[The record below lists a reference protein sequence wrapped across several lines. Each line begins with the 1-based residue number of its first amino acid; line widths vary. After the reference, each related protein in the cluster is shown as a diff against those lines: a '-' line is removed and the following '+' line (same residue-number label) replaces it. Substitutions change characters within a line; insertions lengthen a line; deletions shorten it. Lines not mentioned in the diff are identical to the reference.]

1 MEFEIIEEK
10 ENPLF
15 KRKEIQVNLDA
26 QTTPSRNEMTES
38 IAQKFSTQP
47 ENISLKGIHGRFG
60 SKNFIINANIYS
72 SKEEKEKTE
81 PKRKKNQTPQTE
93 SQEQTH
99 AESQSDSENKEL
111 INKENSEP
119 SGEANQTENA

>member
-1 MEFEIIEEK
+1 MEFEIIKEK

-15 KRKEIQVNLDA
+15 KRKEIQVSLDA
-26 QTTPSRNEMTES
+26 QITPNKNEMTES

-47 ENISLKGIHGRFG
+47 ENIIIKGIHGRFG

-81 PKRKKNQTPQTE
+81 PKRKKNQGE
-93 SQEQTH
+93 TH
-99 AESQSDSENKEL
+99 AESQSDLENKEL

-119 SGEANQTENA
+119 SGEANKSENA